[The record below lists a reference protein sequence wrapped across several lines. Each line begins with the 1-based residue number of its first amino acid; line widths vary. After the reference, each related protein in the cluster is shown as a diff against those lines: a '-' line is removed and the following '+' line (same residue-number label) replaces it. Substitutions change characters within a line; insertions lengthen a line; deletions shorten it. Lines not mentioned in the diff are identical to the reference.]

1 MDALVSLCK
10 RRGFIYPS
18 SEIYGGLN
26 GFFDYGPLGV
36 EMKNN
41 IKAAWWRDFVQR
53 RDDMVGLDSSI
64 IHHPTTWKAS
74 GHVDNFTDPLVDCK
88 VSKQRYR
95 ADQLFFAAV
104 VVEPERTRPSE
115 EKIVHF
121 RGESFDIGATG
132 SSEKQIIGYV
142 SALESDRTDAELQE
156 KAETLKRKKAIR
168 GKLLPLEV
176 RDMTQAKPDE
186 IPLIPSPATGE
197 PGSLTPPRSFN
208 MMFQTYIGALRD
220 DSAVAYLRPET
231 AQGIFINFKNVI
243 DTGRV
248 KVPFGI
254 AQVGKAFRNEINPRN
269 FTFRSREFEQMEIEY
284 FIAPDADWQKCH
296 RDWIDA
302 GLTWLDSVGVPR
314 AMLSEYAHPK
324 EKLSHYSKGTVDIM
338 FKFPFGVQELWG
350 FAARGDFD
358 LTQHQKFSGKSMEYF
373 DEAAKKRYV
382 PHVVEPSVGVDRIF
396 LAALCAAYTE
406 DEAPDDKGNP
416 EKRTVL
422 RLSPRLAPV
431 KVAVLPLVKNKP
443 ELVAVADQLYARLK
457 KKHVAF
463 YDQSGAIGRRYRRQD
478 EIGTPWCVTIDF
490 DTLANGTFTLRERD
504 SMQQKRMTEAELF
517 QMLQERLD

>member
-1 MDALVSLCK
+1 
-10 RRGFIYPS
+10 
-18 SEIYGGLN
+18 
-26 GFFDYGPLGV
+26 
-36 EMKNN
+36 
-41 IKAAWWRDFVQR
+41 
-53 RDDMVGLDSSI
+53 MVGLDSSI

-88 VSKQRYR
+88 ASKQRYR
-95 ADQLFFAAV
+95 ADQLFWAAV
-104 VVEPERTRPSE
+104 VVEGR
-115 EKIVHF
+115 IV
-121 RGESFDIGATG
+121 
-132 SSEKQIIGYV
+132 GYV
-142 SALESDRTDAELQE
+142 SALEGDATEAELQE
-156 KAETLKRKKAIR
+156 KAENLKRKKAIQGR
-168 GKLLPLEV
+168 LEPLV
-176 RDMTQAKPDE
+176 VKDFTQTMPKE

-197 PGSLTPPRSFN
+197 PGSLTAPRSFN
-208 MMFQTYIGALRD
+208 MMFETYVGALRD
-220 DSAVAYLRPET
+220 ETAVAYLRPET
-231 AQGIFINFKNVI
+231 AQGIFINFKNVL

-248 KVPFGI
+248 KIPFGI

-302 GLTWLDSVGVPR
+302 GLAWLDSVGVPR
-314 AMLSEYAHPK
+314 ALLSEYAHPK

-338 FKFPFGVQELWG
+338 FRFPFGVQELWG

-373 DEAAKKRYV
+373 DETTKKKYV

-396 LAALCAAYTE
+396 LAALCAAYAE
-406 DEAPDDKGNP
+406 DEAPDEKGKL
-416 EKRTVL
+416 EKRVVL
-422 RLSPRLAPV
+422 RLSPRLAPI

-443 ELVAVADQLYARLK
+443 ELVAVAEKLHQKLQRRY
-457 KKHVAF
+457 VAF

-490 DTLANGTFTLRERD
+490 DTLANGTFTLRDRD
-504 SMQQKRMTEAELF
+504 TMK
-517 QMLQERLD
+517 QERLDESALFALLDVKLS